1 MPEPTYLERLTEL
14 RDLCNERVFDEDLSS
29 DDRRRFL
36 LQAQGLT
43 VRITSL
49 RAARFDENTER
60 LKNATRE
67 LKRVN
72 ETLKSAAKDIDK
84 VINTL
89 NDITK
94 AISAVDEVIGLV
106 KDIT

>member
-1 MPEPTYLERLTEL
+1 MSEPSYLERLIEL
-14 RDLCNERVFDEDLSS
+14 RELCNERVFDEDLSA
-29 DDRRRFL
+29 DDRKKFL

-49 RAARFDENTER
+49 RAARFDEGTAR
-60 LKNATRE
+60 LKEATRE
-67 LKRVN
+67 LKRIN
-72 ETLKSAAKDIDK
+72 ETLKTAAKDIDK

-94 AISAVDEVIGLV
+94 AVSVVDEVIGLV